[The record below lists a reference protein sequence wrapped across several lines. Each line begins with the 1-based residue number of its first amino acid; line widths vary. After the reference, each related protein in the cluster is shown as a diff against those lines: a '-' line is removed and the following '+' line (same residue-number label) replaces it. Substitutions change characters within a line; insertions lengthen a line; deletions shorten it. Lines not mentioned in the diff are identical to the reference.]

1 MSPFKQGRAPCLATR
16 PSRFR
21 GFAGLSSSVLAWIPP
36 WRSPWAIDARLPHDQ
51 ERGRQINEGNVAA
64 SRILFVHQ
72 NFPGQFP
79 HIADAVLKRGHKVAA
94 IGGSTVKG
102 RPGIDVRRWALPRG
116 STPGIFDA
124 ATRAEA
130 DLMRGQAAAEAA
142 IRLKADGFTPDL
154 IIGHPG
160 WGETLQLREVYPQA
174 RQMLFGEFFYRS
186 HGADVNFDAEFEQ
199 STPVSDFRIHAKN
212 MGLAL
217 AYSEA
222 DMIVCPTPFQASL
235 LPRGLQERIRVVHE
249 GVDLKRAKRI
259 PNASL
264 KLPNGRLLDGSK
276 PVITFINRHFER
288 LRGFHVF
295 MRALPAFLERCPEA
309 QVLLIGQDS
318 TNVYGGALPEGQTWK
333 GKMLAELDGRLDMDR
348 IHFTGT
354 LDHAD
359 MVKALSISTAH
370 VYYTYPF
377 VLSWSLVEAMACE
390 CLIVGSDTAPL
401 RDAIEPG
408 VNGLLRDFFDV
419 EGLTDTLV
427 EACRNPT
434 AYAPLRTAAR
444 ATALERFDR
453 ETVGVPGWLALIDEV
468 MAR

>member
-1 MSPFKQGRAPCLATR
+1 M
-16 PSRFR
+16 
-21 GFAGLSSSVLAWIPP
+21 
-36 WRSPWAIDARLPHDQ
+36 
-51 ERGRQINEGNVAA
+51 AA

-94 IGGSTVKG
+94 IGDQGVKG
-102 RPGIDVRRWALPRG
+102 RPGIDVRRWKLSRG

-130 DLMRGQAAAEAA
+130 DLMRAQSAAEAA
-142 IRLKADGFTPDL
+142 LKLKADGFTPDL

-160 WGETLQLREVYPQA
+160 WGETLQLREVFPNA
-174 RQMLFGEFFYRS
+174 RQILFGEFFYRS
-186 HGADVNFDAEFEQ
+186 RGGDVNFDPEFET
-199 STPVSDFRIHAKN
+199 STPTSDFRVHAKN

-235 LPRGLQERIRVVHE
+235 LPRGLQDRIRVIHE
-249 GVDLKRAKRI
+249 GVDLGRARRV
-259 PNASL
+259 PGASL
-264 KLPNGRLLDGSK
+264 KLSNGRVLDGSK

-288 LRGFHVF
+288 LRGFHTF
-295 MRALPAFLERCPEA
+295 MRALPSFLERCPDAE
-309 QVLLIGQDS
+309 VLLIGTDS
-318 TNVYGGALPEGQTWK
+318 TKVYGGSLPNGQTWK
-333 GKMLAELDGRLDMDR
+333 GKMLAEVGERLDMDR
-348 IHFTGT
+348 VHFTGA

-401 RDAIEPG
+401 RDAITPG

-419 EGLTDTLV
+419 EGLSDTLV
-427 EACRNPT
+427 DVCRNPAT
-434 AYAPLRTAAR
+434 YAPLRTTAR
-444 ATALERFDR
+444 ETAMERFDR
-453 ETVGVPGWLALIDEV
+453 ETVGVPAWLDLIDEV